1 MKYNKERLCIDE
13 LLYVLMSHD
22 IQISKTD
29 HVDSEQKY
37 KKESL
42 CYLHLVLPITP

>member
-1 MKYNKERLCIDE
+1 MYNKTRLCIDE
-13 LLYVLMSHD
+13 LLHLLISYD
-22 IQISKTD
+22 IQIPKTD
-29 HVDSEQKY
+29 DVDSEQKY